1 MTLDEGV
8 TNTKQQSEGET
19 ESRKRERQ
27 TKAEKTKDNWWLTR
41 RKRFPCQVCKV
52 LTHSFGVSTPLHST
66 QLHSTPL
73 QLHNGKNK
81 KTPSQIAA
89 PHDIPSFL
97 PSFLHSFLPHLLTPP
112 YSTSPSPPPSSTT
125 TRHPK
130 HRVAT
135 CYIHT
140 YPRVLLLSTPQL
152 SRPRRMTTGNK
163 NQESSLLLPTNT
175 SSCFGNSSGDP
186 NWRMQQ
192 LPRICSHQESPFLT
206 LYMSGC
212 DEAPLP
218 CWSLARDI
226 SSTCI

>member
-1 MTLDEGV
+1 MAD
-8 TNTKQQSEGET
+8 S
-19 ESRKRERQ
+19 
-27 TKAEKTKDNWWLTR
+27 EKTLSVSGL
-41 RKRFPCQVCKV
+41 QG
-52 LTHSFGVSTPLHST
+52 THALVRCEYSTPLHST
-66 QLHSTPL
+66 PLNSTPTP
-73 QLHNGKNK
+73 QREKQKNTQPNRS
-81 KTPSQIAA
+81 TPR
-89 PHDIPSFL
+89 HSFL
-97 PSFLHSFLPHLLTPP
+97 PSFLPSSST
-112 YSTSPSPPPSSTT
+112 YSTLLYFPLPPPSSTT

-226 SSTCI
+226 PSTCI